1 MKCGYCGAI
10 GLEPG
15 FISDSGQSSPGYARW
30 VQGALERGIFGGAK
44 VIKKPKWQIE
54 VFRCPQCAH
63 LEMFAPNRV

>member
-1 MKCGYCGAI
+1 MKCTYCGAI

-30 VQGALERGIFGGAK
+30 IQGALERGIFGGAK

-54 VFRCPQCAH
+54 VFRCPRCAH
-63 LEMFAPNRV
+63 LEMFAASRV